1 MIRPKQPHK
10 KCQFERPVAKYDETT
25 AFCKS
30 KQETK
35 SVCEYVIEFVLKKKY
50 ARGLVQLPYII
61 FASAIG

>member
-30 KQETK
+30 KQEKK
-35 SVCEYVIEFVLKKKY
+35 SVCE
-50 ARGLVQLPYII
+50 
-61 FASAIG
+61 